1 MSMSKTKKMKK
12 TKKVSKSDK
21 MPTDIGNFGA
31 YMYVD
36 PKGPRVMVFYYVRIG
51 TNYKYA
57 TFDNFVDSPG
67 DADEPT
73 LKSLISHLFHKYEM
87 YNGITRTPIQMH
99 ELIKD
104 KVSKFYSLK
113 WVEKNYDIIGNDLHN
128 LGFI

>member
-1 MSMSKTKKMKK
+1 MSKTKKNKK
-12 TKKVSKSDK
+12 TKTRKLSKGDK

-31 YMYVD
+31 YMYVH
-36 PKGPRVMVFYYVRIG
+36 PKDQRVMVFYYGRIG
-51 TNYKYA
+51 TDYKYS

-73 LKSLISHLFHKYEM
+73 LKGLIANLFHKYDM
-87 YNGITRTPIQMH
+87 YNGITRTPVQMH
-99 ELIKD
+99 EMLKG

-113 WVEKNYDIIGNDLHN
+113 WVEKNYAIIGNDLHN